1 MYIAHH
7 QQLIGKQS
15 FSVQKKRAKDGQ
27 TCKSSL
33 NSSNSLAWIVSFI
46 GASAAERTAT
56 CCYSNIGSPGWTSSI
71 HLGNSSSS
79 IEFHSQA
86 KRQLLVS
93 GRINA
98 DQLTVLHQISPPP
111 PPDAVN
117 ATLQCHLQPDSTHN
131 RCKKSNSIVSKFSNN
146 TPASK
151 GRLAMWAF
159 RQCPQRA
166 GQLAKNGPLDWMKNV
181 ELKKLFRKTRYSLV
195 SFLST
200 VLLLTVPPPVPRH
213 LKKWGRGNVPLSLWS
228 RRHCPQSLSCVDG
241 ELYQF
246 LTGFGAPD
254 NNHAHIS
261 TSGTQIDTHT
271 QK

>member
-1 MYIAHH
+1 M
-7 QQLIGKQS
+7 
-15 FSVQKKRAKDGQ
+15 
-27 TCKSSL
+27 
-33 NSSNSLAWIVSFI
+33 
-46 GASAAERTAT
+46 
-56 CCYSNIGSPGWTSSI
+56 
-71 HLGNSSSS
+71 
-79 IEFHSQA
+79 
-86 KRQLLVS
+86 S

-200 VLLLTVPPPVPRH
+200 VLLLTLPPCQDI
-213 LKKWGRGNVPLSLWS
+213 LKSGEGGT
-228 RRHCPQSLSCVDG
+228 CPFPCEVGATALKAFRVSMVSC
-241 ELYQF
+241 
-246 LTGFGAPD
+246 
-254 NNHAHIS
+254 
-261 TSGTQIDTHT
+261 TSF
-271 QK
+271 